1 MSPAS
6 PPSGTFDPRVYER
19 LTALFDE
26 LVEVD
31 PATRRARLKALAE
44 SEADLAR
51 ELEALLLA
59 DARAEGILERSPTT
73 MAREVATGYESGEYE
88 TPVVALPKTE
98 AGMRLGPWRLLEP
111 IGEGGMGEVWKAER
125 ADDSFDQ
132 FVAVKI
138 LRQGVVSAGMHRRFL
153 VERQILA
160 RLHHPAIARL
170 LDGGVA
176 PDGRPYF
183 VMELVQGLP
192 LHEHARSKKLGIDD
206 RLRLFTTGCE
216 AVEAAHRQLV
226 VHRDLKPSNI
236 LVSEAGEVKLLDFG
250 IAKVLEPDLFTE
262 AEGATRLDGRALTP
276 EYAAPEQ
283 ILGEPVT
290 TATDVYGL
298 GLVLYELLVGKRP
311 FRRDGSLGE
320 MVEAL
325 DSEEPDRP
333 STVVVHGESSE
344 VVAPTERKRWAR
356 RLRGDL
362 DTIVLRAL
370 AREPERR
377 YPSVAALRDDVRRF
391 LAGRPIR
398 ARIDGMLYRS
408 FKFVARHRW
417 AALASGGATVV
428 LVSSVFVALRQGA
441 ENRAKIAQA
450 EAALSE
456 VCAALRLAPVA
467 AGGEEARVAGLARC
481 PAPASDTPGVGKV
494 GGETIGN
501 IPDRPAQ

>member
-325 DSEEPDRP
+325 DSEEPDRRRP
-333 STVVVHGESSE
+333 SSCTARVPKSSRRPNASAGRAGCA
-344 VVAPTERKRWAR
+344 VTWTPSFCGPWRASRSDATPRSPRCATTCAGSSPGARSARASTACSTGPSSSSRGIAGRRWRAAAR
-356 RLRGDL
+356 RWSWSRACSSPCVRGRRIAPRSLRPKL
-362 DTIVLRAL
+362 
-370 AREPERR
+370 
-377 YPSVAALRDDVRRF
+377 
-391 LAGRPIR
+391 
-398 ARIDGMLYRS
+398 
-408 FKFVARHRW
+408 H
-417 AALASGGATVV
+417 
-428 LVSSVFVALRQGA
+428 
-441 ENRAKIAQA
+441 
-450 EAALSE
+450 
-456 VCAALRLAPVA
+456 
-467 AGGEEARVAGLARC
+467 
-481 PAPASDTPGVGKV
+481 
-494 GGETIGN
+494 
-501 IPDRPAQ
+501 